1 MLVVGA
7 GVVGLTMAVLLASQG
22 YGQGQPIEL
31 TNRVDV
37 MVCEAQDEHKTSRP
51 IPLLL
56 LSRAVE
62 IFQSIGIAEE
72 VQKASERYI
81 DIGSPADWQLLHP
94 KWDNVGHGNAHF
106 NISARSFASGS

>member
-1 MLVVGA
+1 MAQVYGQVARLETSGEAFSSRRLTFAVLVVGA

-22 YGQGQPIEL
+22 YGQGQLIQL
-31 TNRVDV
+31 TSRVDV

-72 VQKASERYI
+72 VQKASERYMDI
-81 DIGSPADWQLLHP
+81 DSPADW
-94 KWDNVGHGNAHF
+94 
-106 NISARSFASGS
+106 